1 MFTQYNNSFF
11 VYKERYK
18 KENIYSLEIIWGDE
32 KRVSQDNSIKDD
44 NLIFIWGTAKSL
56 NTILNLLL
64 NLLPLRSSD

>member
-32 KRVSQDNSIKDD
+32 KRISQDDSIKDD
-44 NLIFIWGTAKSL
+44 NLIFI
-56 NTILNLLL
+56 
-64 NLLPLRSSD
+64 

>member
-32 KRVSQDNSIKDD
+32 KRISQDDSIKDD

-64 NLLPLRSSD
+64 NLLPLRSSE